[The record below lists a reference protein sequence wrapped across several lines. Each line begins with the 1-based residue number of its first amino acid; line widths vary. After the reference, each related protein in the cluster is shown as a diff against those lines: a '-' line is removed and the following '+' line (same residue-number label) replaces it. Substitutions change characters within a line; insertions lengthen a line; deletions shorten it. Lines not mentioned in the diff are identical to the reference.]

1 MQTGAQ
7 TLPWFRTLSVT
18 HRTFQWLAFAG
29 AAMLLIVVATGATVR
44 LTGSGLGC
52 LQWPGCEGG
61 VTLPAR
67 GFHSYV
73 EFGNRVVA
81 FITICATLGAWLGS
95 LLAPVPRW
103 LRWLAFSTFFGT
115 MLQAP
120 LGAITI
126 YYHLNPYLVMTHF
139 LLSVTVLTL
148 GVVLVLEASALVW
161 GRPEQDLPT
170 WVRLAAIAVAVTGCV
185 LLVSGTLATAAGP
198 HPGSTVVRRLWS
210 FQPAVYW
217 HVRATAMFGISFAIM
232 LAWLLWQRSRHVR
245 GALAVVALLAL
256 QMTIGEIQYR
266 TQLPWWLVL
275 IHVFTACSVWAALTG
290 YVYSLWRPLRLAR
303 RT

>member
-1 MQTGAQ
+1 VQTGVHPLVRA
-7 TLPWFRTLSVT
+7 RRVTLSL
-18 HRTFQWLAFAG
+18 RTFRRLAVAA

-44 LTGSGLGC
+44 LTASGLGC

-61 VTLPAR
+61 VTLPEK

-81 FITICATLGAWLGS
+81 FITICATLGAWIGA
-95 LLAPVPRW
+95 LLSPTSRR
-103 LRWLAFSTFFGT
+103 LRWLAFGTFFGT

-126 YYHLNPYLVMTHF
+126 YYDLNPYLVLSHF
-139 LLSVTVLTL
+139 LLSVAVLTL
-148 GVVLVLEASALVW
+148 GVVLALEATALLRGHAEPAVP
-161 GRPEQDLPT
+161 R
-170 WVRLAAIAVAVTGCV
+170 WVRFGGMLVALACGV

-210 FQPAVYW
+210 FEPAVYW
-217 HVRATAMFGISFAIM
+217 HVRATAVFGISFAIM
-232 LAWLLWQRSRHVR
+232 LAWLARTHSRHLR
-245 GALAVVALLAL
+245 TALGVLALLAV

-266 TQLPWWLVL
+266 TKLPWWLVL
-275 IHVFTACSVWAALTG
+275 MHVTTASAVWAAMTAFA
-290 YVYSLWRPLRLAR
+290 YSLWRPLRR
-303 RT
+303 IDT